1 MSNVDETKTL
11 TLARLRQFTD
21 LLENAFVIPGTNYRV
36 GIDPILGLIPGGGDT
51 LGAVLAAYIVLQA
64 ARLGAPKATLAR
76 MVFNILFDT
85 LLGTVPVLGDFF
97 DVAWKANTM
106 NLAMLE
112 THMRSPHQRKQ
123 TDEWFAIL
131 LLAGLLIVV
140 VAVSVLGILIV
151 RELLRLFTG
160 T

>member
-1 MSNVDETKTL
+1 MSNVDDSKAL
-11 TLARLRQFTD
+11 TLERLRQFTN
-21 LLENAFVIPGTNYRV
+21 LLDNAVAIPGTNYRV
-36 GIDPILGLIPGGGDT
+36 GIDPLLGLIPGGGDT
-51 LGAVLAAYIVLQA
+51 LGAVLSGYIVLQA

-76 MVFNILFDT
+76 MVFNILFDS
-85 LLGTVPVLGDFF
+85 LLGAVPVLGDLF

-112 THMRSPHQRKQ
+112 THLRSPHQRKH

-140 VAVSVLGILIV
+140 IAISLLGILIM
-151 RELLRLFTG
+151 RELVRLFTG
-160 T
+160 I